1 MLSIS
6 IHEAALAE
14 LEEAAARYEQ
24 TAPGLGAGLL
34 EEVEHA
40 FDRIQRNPEAW
51 PPYMAGTRQFILSR
65 FPFAIIYRGQDSALE
80 IVAIRHQRRHPEYWI
95 HRL

>member
-1 MLSIS
+1 MLAIS

-14 LEEAAARYEQ
+14 LKEAAARYER
-24 TAPGLGAGLL
+24 TSAGLGAGLL

-40 FDRIQRNPEAW
+40 TDRIQRIPDAW

-65 FPFAIIYRGQDSALE
+65 FPSAIIYRTPDGALE
-80 IVAIRHQRRHPEYWI
+80 IVAIRHQRRHP
-95 HRL
+95 